1 MLNSRDTRIMTHRLR
16 GFTLVELMI
25 VVVII
30 GLLAAVAFP
39 AYQRQLQQTRRS
51 ADGAAFLETLS
62 AQLER
67 CFTRFQ
73 VYNNA
78 GCAVAADIVDGGM
91 ASPDGW
97 YLVTNDNVGANTYR
111 LVATPQGN
119 QANDTRC
126 ANMRLDS
133 TGVRDATG
141 TDTARCW

>member
-1 MLNSRDTRIMTHRLR
+1 MLGSGSRRFMSRHSG
-16 GFTLVELMI
+16 GFTLIELMI
-25 VVVII
+25 VVVIV

-39 AYQRQLQQTRRS
+39 AYQRQLQQTRRA

-62 AQLER
+62 AQMER

-73 VYNNA
+73 AYNNA

-91 ASPDGW
+91 PSPDGW
-97 YLVTNDNVGANTYR
+97 YLVTNDNVGASTYR

-133 TGVRDATG
+133 TGTRDATG